1 MKRLSFL
8 TISVMLL
15 LFLTSCSKNQSRKLV
30 PEDALFVMRLDVAK
44 IQDKAGMND
53 GKSTLKEWFKEQ
65 IENSSMDKELSKK
78 MLAIVDD
85 PTASGIDFTEP
96 VYLYFSGDM
105 RTKVDA
111 GMVGAIASKG
121 DLTDLME
128 ALTKEMGNEVEVEEG
143 DGGVKY
149 IYANG
154 TALVYNGDWFFMG
167 ASNDIEETITMLN
180 ERADGKGSLIDN
192 KAFAQME
199 EKEGLMQML
208 FLGSGME
215 GMKTTREMELA
226 FKELEKILPEGV
238 ELKDIA
244 SLTDLML
251 NDGELL
257 ITGEAVPLSDEVK
270 EWINKYDEIA
280 NDITPDLAQYASNE
294 MLNIFF
300 SADASAF
307 FEILQPMIKEQMG
320 DEELKVIKDLVKELD
335 GTLALDLY
343 GFSEDGT
350 PQVSAYLGTKSNKA
364 LSFVAENLGDELE
377 AAGTDEYLIPIREY
391 DWFEEVDTI
400 KGYSAVGYK
409 NGMTYYVSN
418 PEYAF
423 SVPGEKF
430 PVKELKGKAIYMRF
444 NFGFLENLAK
454 MTGDEE
460 GEFLEKVA
468 ETYDFAECYYES
480 AGKSVFRI
488 TTKSKDT
495 NPVQAIFKLI
505 EEYL

>member
-391 DWFEEVDTI
+391 DWFEEIDTI

>member
-192 KAFAQME
+192 KAFAKME

-226 FKELEKILPEGV
+226 FAELEKILPEGV

-307 FEILQPMIKEQMG
+307 FEILLPMIKEQMG

-391 DWFEEVDTI
+391 DWFEEIDTI

-460 GEFLEKVA
+460 GEFLEKIA
-468 ETYDFAECYYES
+468 ETYDYAECYYES